1 MRWTSGLRAMLMA
14 VWLVAAVGP
23 APAIGADLLG
33 CSFENAADLVRQTRR
48 PGLRILDARGG
59 FVAGLRNYYAP
70 PVAIRKLPPHLLD
83 ALVTSEDRR
92 FFEHAGI
99 DPVGL
104 LRAAVADVRALS
116 FAQGG
121 STLTQQA
128 LKNTCFQD
136 DPAFLRK
143 VKELIA
149 AGDLETALGKND
161 ILEVYLNSIFFGGTR
176 AGIWGVQAA
185 SRVYFDKYAED
196 LTPLEAAVLVQLVP
210 APNRFNPHVAPDL
223 ARQRAVRLLDTMVA
237 ERRLSAREARKAK
250 AQRLVFTSPAT
261 GLPGY
266 YGGTPQRGWFAQW
279 ARSEAEEHVGGL
291 PGVVTVATTLR
302 PDIQAIAERRL
313 GTALARQGKL
323 AGIDQGA
330 VVVLGRGGEVL
341 AMVGGRDYRTLQ
353 WNNATQARRQPGSA
367 FKPFVYLAALE
378 RGLRP
383 SSLVKDTPLRLRAG
397 DIRNHDGV
405 FRGPI
410 ALAEALAH
418 SSNTAA
424 VRLAMGHVPEV
435 IGMARRLGITAPL
448 TDEPGLALG
457 ISEVTLL
464 ELTGAYAG
472 IAGGGR
478 KVTPAT
484 VLAVRDNAERTVWCR
499 EPPARPQV
507 VAAAAARAMDA
518 MLAGAVR
525 NGTGKAA
532 AVSGLRVA
540 GKTGTTDDFRDAWFI
555 GYTDRFVV
563 GVWLGNEKPA
573 PMKAVTGGGLPAQI
587 FRGIVEEAH
596 ALPPGP
602 ATPACRVDPSMAI
615 SASLP

>member
-291 PGVVTVATTLR
+291 PGVVTR
-302 PDIQAIAERRL
+302 MFNNYGP
-313 GTALARQGKL
+313 RQ
-323 AGIDQGA
+323 
-330 VVVLGRGGEVL
+330 
-341 AMVGGRDYRTLQ
+341 
-353 WNNATQARRQPGSA
+353 NPGS
-367 FKPFVYLAALE
+367 
-378 RGLRP
+378 
-383 SSLVKDTPLRLRAG
+383 
-397 DIRNHDGV
+397 
-405 FRGPI
+405 
-410 ALAEALAH
+410 
-418 SSNTAA
+418 
-424 VRLAMGHVPEV
+424 
-435 IGMARRLGITAPL
+435 
-448 TDEPGLALG
+448 
-457 ISEVTLL
+457 
-464 ELTGAYAG
+464 YAG
-472 IAGGGR
+472 II
-478 KVTPAT
+478 PI
-484 VLAVRDNAERTVWCR
+484 
-499 EPPARPQV
+499 V
-507 VAAAAARAMDA
+507 VQ
-518 MLAGAVR
+518 
-525 NGTGKAA
+525 
-532 AVSGLRVA
+532 RVA
-540 GKTGTTDDFRDAWFI
+540 RGLPIEIHGDGGQGRDWTDGCVAL
-555 GYTDRFVV
+555 TDRDMDKVFARSRV
-563 GVWLGNEKPA
+563 GTP
-573 PMKAVTGGGLPAQI
+573 VT
-587 FRGIVEEAH
+587 IV
-596 ALPPGP
+596 G
-602 ATPACRVDPSMAI
+602 TF
-615 SASLP
+615 